1 MRFEDKIAIV
11 TGGASGIGKEVATRF
26 VAEGGSVVINGR
38 DRAKAEAAAHQIDHA
53 PNIEMRRIIWRKDIG
68 SGTSM
73 SPTRK
78 LTRPMS
84 PPTPKHSANTAPSCW
99 CVAVP

>member
-1 MRFEDKIAIV
+1 MRFAIV
-11 TGGASGIGKEVATRF
+11 AGGTSGIGKEVATRF

-38 DRAKAEAAAHQIDHA
+38 DGARAEAAAHQIDHA

-68 SGTSM
+68 SGTPM

-78 LTRPMS
+78 LTRRMP
-84 PPTPKHSANTAPSCW
+84 PPTPKHSANTTPSCW
-99 CVAVP
+99 CVAV